1 MLVKTEAIVLRAFKY
16 GENKL
21 IVDLFT
27 RTDGKL
33 SFILAMPKS
42 GKGRLKRQLFQ
53 PLTLLTVTADI
64 RPKATLH
71 KLTDAA
77 IDVAFTSL
85 PFNPYKL
92 SISLFVDEFL
102 CCALRGEQRNEPLFL
117 YIKDSLRWLD
127 ECRNDGFAN
136 FHLVFLMRLSR
147 FLGFYPNLDDY
158 RDGDFFDLRGSCFC
172 SRPPLHGDVLAPI
185 EAGRVRLMMRMNYQ
199 TMRLFRMTRA
209 ERNRL
214 LDVAVRYYAIHVP
227 DFPEL
232 KSLAV
237 LRDLF
242 GD

>member
-1 MLVKTEAIVLRAFKY
+1 MLVKTEAVVLRAFKY
-16 GENKL
+16 GDNKL
-21 IVDLFT
+21 IADLFT
-27 RTDGKL
+27 RSDGKL
-33 SFILAMPKS
+33 SFILTMPKS
-42 GKGRLKRQLFQ
+42 SKGRMKKQLFQ
-53 PLTLLTVTADI
+53 PLTLLSVTADI
-64 RPKATLH
+64 RPNASLH
-71 KLTDAA
+71 KLGDAT

-92 SISLFVDEFL
+92 GISLFVAEFL
-102 CCALRGEQRNEPLFL
+102 CYALRGEQRNEPLFL

-127 ECRNDGFAN
+127 ECGNGGFAN

-158 RDGDFFDLRGSCFC
+158 RDGDFFDLRGSCFFE
-172 SRPPLHGDVLAPI
+172 RPPLHGDVLAPA

-199 TMRLFRMTRA
+199 TMHLFRMSRA

-214 LDVAVRYYAIHVP
+214 LDIAVRYYAIHVP

-242 GD
+242 DD